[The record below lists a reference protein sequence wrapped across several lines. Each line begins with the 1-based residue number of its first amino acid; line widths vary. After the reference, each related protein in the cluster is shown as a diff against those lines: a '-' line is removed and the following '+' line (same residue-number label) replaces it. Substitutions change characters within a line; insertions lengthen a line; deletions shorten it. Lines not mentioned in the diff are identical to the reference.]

1 MERWP
6 RRTPTAQPSIV
17 GLVLDALSDI
27 PAQILADVLHALA
40 DALGEIPLVGD
51 DIEAA
56 VDNIAANINHA
67 QSTANIAQSTAN
79 TANTNAST
87 ALGAANAANSAASA
101 AATAASDAANVAAAA
116 NTLADKAYKNAQI
129 QNKEFAVSQ
138 TGVVLGKNEE
148 RLGVLLTIPNNGLVL
163 RGFITSVSYT
173 LEQNNASSAV
183 LQLIRRTVAGVESV
197 IHTTTLAANETV
209 REDNTID
216 FEFDHLDH
224 VMCNV
229 LSYTSGAV
237 LSVLHCHLD
246 YIYIEDEP

>member
-1 MERWP
+1 MD
-6 RRTPTAQPSIV
+6 IV
-17 GLVLDALSDI
+17 GLVLDTITAI
-27 PAQILADVLHALA
+27 PLQLLATVLHSLA
-40 DALGEIPLVGD
+40 DALGTIPLVGD
-51 DIEAA
+51 GIEAF
-56 VDNIAANINHA
+56 VDNIADNINHA
-67 QSTANIAQSTAN
+67 QSTANTAQNTAN

-87 ALGAANAANSAASA
+87 ALGQASAANSAASA
-101 AATAASDAANVAAAA
+101 AATAASNAANAAAAA
-116 NTLADKAYKNAQI
+116 NTLADKAYRNAQI
-129 QNKEFAVSQ
+129 QNKEFAVAQ
-138 TGVVLGKNEE
+138 ANVGLGKNEE

-173 LEQNNASSAV
+173 LEQNNASSVV

-216 FEFDHLDH
+216 FEFTHLDH

-229 LSYTSGAV
+229 LSFTSGAV

-246 YIYIEDEP
+246 YIYIEAA